1 MFSYFL
7 SKEYSNL
14 NLNIKH
20 NILIKNFHK
29 RTKSIEQTSLPS
41 SISPSSRSPLA
52 VFPLITVQY
61 LKYLVQIYRSLLTQ
75 INFQLFRLHS
85 IINEMHSRLTY
96 RKLCKSFC
104 RMQLATLSQ
113 SHVAYGEC
121 YVQLNLFRQADR
133 SAICMCIYI
142 YMCEC
147 VCVHICTSICK
158 LPRYFIFSGHLSA

>member
-14 NLNIKH
+14 KLNIKH

-29 RTKSIEQTSLPS
+29 RTKNIEQTSLPS

-52 VFPLITVQY
+52 VFPLIRVQY

-142 YMCEC
+142 YTY
-147 VCVHICTSICK
+147 V
-158 LPRYFIFSGHLSA
+158 